1 VSDIARELDR
11 DLRDTQL
18 EQSEL
23 AALLLRLWRTPSGWL
38 GSLTSVDHKV
48 IGRRYILTAFAFLI
62 LGGLLAVLMRLQ
74 LAGAERKLLSPDLY
88 NQVFTMHGSTM
99 MFLFAVPVMEAFAVY
114 FVPLMVGTRNI
125 AFPRLNA
132 FSYWMFLFGGC
143 FLWIAF
149 MFNVGPDVGWF
160 AYVPLSNLQYSPGK
174 RADVWAQMI
183 TFTEVAALAVSVEI
197 VVTVFKQRAVGMTL
211 DRIPVFVWAM
221 LVTSFLVL
229 FAMPSIMVASTS
241 LILDRLVNTHF
252 YDTASGGNVL
262 LWQHLFWFFGHPEV
276 YIIFIP
282 GTGMVS
288 MIIATFA
295 GRPVFGYTMIVL
307 SLIATGFLSFGLWVH
322 HMFTTGLPQLGAS
335 MFTASSMLIAV
346 PSGLQIFCWLA
357 TLWDGRPIYRT
368 PLLFVLGFFAIFI
381 LGGLSGVMVASVPI
395 DMQVHDTYFVVA
407 HFHYVLIGGAVFP
420 LVGAVYYWFPKITGR
435 ILSETLGRWNFWL
448 AFIGFN
454 IAFFPMHILG
464 LMGMPRRVYTYTP
477 EMGWDNLNLLSSA
490 GAAVFAA
497 SFAVLIVNVILSLRR
512 GEHAG
517 DNPWGASTLEWAT
530 SSPPPPYNFSR
541 IPVVTHR
548 DPLWADGGNLPV
560 VAGLSV
566 ERREVLLSSVADAE
580 PHTREASPEPSIWP
594 LLTAIAT
601 TIFFIGSIFT
611 PWAVVWGTPPMAV
624 ALIGWFWPTG
634 SKEDEE

>member
-88 NQVFTMHGSTM
+88 NQVFTLHGSTM

-512 GEHAG
+512 GELAG